1 MAGIRPSQMAMSSAS
16 TDITFIELICKHWM
30 MELLDQIWATAVAI
44 CDFLTPPSVMTVVLK
59 EEV

>member
-1 MAGIRPSQMAMSSAS
+1 MASIRPSQMAMSSAL
-16 TDITFIELICKHWM
+16 TGITFIELICKRWT
-30 MELLDQIWATAVAI
+30 MELSDQMWVTAVAT

>member
-16 TDITFIELICKHWM
+16 TDVTFIELICKCWM
-30 MELLDQIWATAVAI
+30 MELSNQMWVTTVAI
-44 CDFLTPPSVMTVVLK
+44 CDFLIPLSVMMVVLK